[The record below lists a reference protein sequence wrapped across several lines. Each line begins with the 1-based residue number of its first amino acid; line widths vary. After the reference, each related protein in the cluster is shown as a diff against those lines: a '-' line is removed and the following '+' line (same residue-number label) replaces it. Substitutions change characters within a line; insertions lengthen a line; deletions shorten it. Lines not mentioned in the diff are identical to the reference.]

1 MDGWCALSFSTR
13 FFKPS
18 DRSMRRSVSGTLAA
32 PERARWGRKVSTAGG
47 AAAAAAAPARTP
59 RKKYEDVD
67 ESELVPGT
75 TLPDGRVVVED
86 WKGDPMVLNPGDRMP
101 RF

>member
-1 MDGWCALSFSTR
+1 MGALGSSNPVAQSTWGAG
-13 FFKPS
+13 
-18 DRSMRRSVSGTLAA
+18 DAA
-32 PERARWGRKVSTAGG
+32 TGAAAA

>member
-1 MDGWCALSFSTR
+1 MD
-13 FFKPS
+13 
-18 DRSMRRSVSGTLAA
+18 VSGVG
-32 PERARWGRKVSTAGG
+32 ESAGG
-47 AAAAAAAPARTP
+47 ETGAVATVAAPARTP

>member
-1 MDGWCALSFSTR
+1 MTPHDQMSLLTASY
-13 FFKPS
+13 PS
-18 DRSMRRSVSGTLAA
+18 G
-32 PERARWGRKVSTAGG
+32 
-47 AAAAAAAPARTP
+47 AAPAVISSGAAYSGDP
-59 RKKYEDVD
+59 QNVD